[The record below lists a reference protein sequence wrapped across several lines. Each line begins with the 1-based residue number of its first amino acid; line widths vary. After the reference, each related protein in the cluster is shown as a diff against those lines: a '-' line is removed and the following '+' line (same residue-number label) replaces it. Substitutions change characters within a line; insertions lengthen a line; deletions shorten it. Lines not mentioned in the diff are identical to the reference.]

1 VFFGLNL
8 RLGFSILISIL
19 FFLLFFAFSLFLF
32 SQIKSKALEEADRSL
47 KEFTQHEW
55 EHLDLPSHQEGGHE
69 DSGHFKNVF
78 IRVWKENS
86 LLFDSFP
93 KNQNISFGSGFD
105 PQQKKIFHSLEGMHE
120 GSHYSVKGY
129 YDVSL
134 LLRSLALFQ
143 KILLVGCVLM
153 GFLILPLSWLLSRQ
167 LLKPFQF
174 LANKTSQ
181 LKAEDLDFRFPQPP
195 VLDEYGLLAKNFNDL
210 FDRLEISFSQV
221 KNFAL
226 QASHEIRTPVAV
238 LISQLERAKRKPSS
252 DLVKISE
259 LHEKLLSTSL
269 HLRNILN
276 RLFLMTE
283 IEPTEKKEDQRVEFK
298 VKGSIERVISD
309 LKDVYHPLTKEIR
322 TSFSAEDLTHLGN
335 PDVFEIALLNLIENA
350 IKYSSQVVSVSVL
363 QREGSLEILVEDDG
377 LGLSTG
383 NQKKV
388 SEGGSRGLG
397 LSIVQAC
404 LKAENARLLFDKS
417 PLGGLSV
424 RLVFS

>member
-1 VFFGLNL
+1 VNL
-8 RLGFSILISIL
+8 RLRFSILIS
-19 FFLLFFAFSLFLF
+19 LLFFVLFLGFSLFLF
-32 SQIKSKALEEADRSL
+32 SQIKSKALEEAQRSL

-55 EHLDLPSHQEGGHE
+55 EHLDLPSHQEGAHE
-69 DSGHFKNVF
+69 DSGHFKNVYM
-78 IRVWKENS
+78 RVWKEDA

-93 KNQNISFGSGFD
+93 KNESITFRQGFD
-105 PQQKKIFHSLEGMHE
+105 PQQKKIFHSIEGNHE
-120 GSHYSVKGY
+120 GSRYSIKGY

-143 KILLVGCVLM
+143 KVLILGCLFM

-181 LKAEDLDFRFPQPP
+181 LKAEDLDFRFQQPK

-238 LISQLERAKRKPSS
+238 LISQLERAKRKPLS
-252 DLVKISE
+252 DFEKINE

-283 IEPTEKKEDQRVEFK
+283 SEPSEKSENQVVEFD
-298 VKGSIERVISD
+298 VKKSVERVISD
-309 LKDVYHPLTKEIR
+309 LKEVYYPLQKEIR
-322 TSFSAEDLTHLGN
+322 TSFSSENLTHLGN
-335 PDVFEIALLNLIENA
+335 PDVFESALLNLIENA
-350 IKYSSQVVSVSVL
+350 IKYSRHVISVSVS
-363 QREGSLEILVEDDG
+363 QMEGGLEIVVEDDG

-388 SEGGSRGLG
+388 AEGSHGLG

-404 LKAENARLLFDKS
+404 LKAENAHLLFDKS
-417 PLGGLSV
+417 PLGGLLV
-424 RLVFS
+424 RLIFS